1 MKDKLLLVN
10 DMKKTIIYLDKI
22 VQNFPRTEKV
32 LRDKINNTSFEI
44 LELIYFSNLIDFKER
59 IIYQKK
65 IISKIKMLDF
75 YFKLACD
82 KKYISVYHVQSAV
95 SFYLQQ
101 SAETG
106 IPYAGLLY
114 ASAVCVSSVS

>member
-59 IIYQKK
+59 IIY
-65 IISKIKMLDF
+65 
-75 YFKLACD
+75 
-82 KKYISVYHVQSAV
+82 
-95 SFYLQQ
+95 
-101 SAETG
+101 
-106 IPYAGLLY
+106 
-114 ASAVCVSSVS
+114 